1 MGKGGTL
8 ICFDSTFWHSLG
20 HSIITFQKAQS
31 HISTMVVCSSLELV
45 ATVEEAVSPKA
56 LDLRASN
63 GTW

>member
-1 MGKGGTL
+1 MGR
-8 ICFDSTFWHSLG
+8 CDSTFWHSLG

-31 HISTMVVCSSLELV
+31 HISTMEVCSSLELV
-45 ATVEEAVSPKA
+45 ATVEEAVSPEA